1 MELTMTETQEKLEEA
16 SGTPPGMAP
25 AGAETSLRR
34 CIVTR
39 EAMEKHQ
46 LIRFVL
52 GPGDEIFPDLAG
64 KLPGRGA
71 WVKAEREILEQAVKK
86 HAFAKSFQAAVKVA
100 PDLVDRVGRLLDQQI
115 LDLLGLARRSGLVV
129 TGFEKADTALRTGR
143 AVLLIEAKDAGKDG
157 RSKLARHTLPGVE
170 IWAPLTAEQLG
181 RAIGRD
187 HAVHVA
193 VGSGGLAERLKI
205 ALRRQ
210 RGFSN
215 HGLTKDGPSG
225 GGHSASLRQGSA
237 ETDVNDRE
245 RTKDA

>member
-1 MELTMTETQEKLEEA
+1 MDVTMAAEQDQMEEV
-16 SGTPPGMAP
+16 PN
-25 AGAETSLRR
+25 GAESSLRR

-39 EAMEKHQ
+39 EALEKDQ

-52 GPGDEIFPDLAG
+52 GPENVVFPDLAG

-71 WVKAEREILEQAVKK
+71 WVKAERAVLEQAVKK
-86 HAFAKSFQAAVKVA
+86 NAFAKAFQTGAKVPA
-100 PDLVDRVGRLLDQQI
+100 GMVEHIGRMLDQQI

-143 AVLLIEAKDAGKDG
+143 AVLLIEAKDAGKEG

-170 IWAPLTAEQLG
+170 IWAPLTADLLG

-210 RGFSN
+210 NGFFGD
-215 HGLTKDGPSG
+215 GLSDGG
-225 GGHSASLRQGSA
+225 ASAAPDKVST
-237 ETDVNDRE
+237 EHD
-245 RTKDA
+245 

>member
-1 MELTMTETQEKLEEA
+1 MSPEA
-16 SGTPPGMAP
+16 ES
-25 AGAETSLRR
+25 SLRR

-39 EAMEKHQ
+39 EALEKDR

-52 GPGDEIFPDLAG
+52 GPENEVFPDLAG

-71 WVKAEREILEQAVKK
+71 WVKAERAVLEQAVRKN
-86 HAFAKSFQAAVKVA
+86 AFAKAFQAPAKVPA
-100 PDLVDRVGRLLDQQI
+100 DLVERIGRMLDQQI

-143 AVLLIEAKDAGKDG
+143 AVLLIEAKDAGKEG

-193 VGSGGLAERLKI
+193 VGSGPSRSGGLAERLKI

-210 RGFSN
+210 NGFYQ
-215 HGLTKDGPSG
+215 GEPFG
-225 GGHSASLRQGSA
+225 GGQSAASPAGST
-237 ETDVNDRE
+237 EHE
-245 RTKDA
+245 

>member
-1 MELTMTETQEKLEEA
+1 MDRTMAEDDIQVEEA
-16 SGTPPGMAP
+16 PGTGPA

-39 EAMEKHQ
+39 EAQEKDR

-52 GPGDEIFPDLAG
+52 GPGDEIVPDLAG

-71 WVKAEREILEQAVKK
+71 WVTADRAILAQAVKK
-86 HAFAKSFQAAVKVA
+86 NAFAKAFQQPVRLPA
-100 PDLVDRVGRLLDQQI
+100 DLVERVGQLIDRQVI
-115 LDLLGLARRSGLVV
+115 DLLGLARRSGRLV
-129 TGFEKADTALRTGR
+129 TGFEKADVALRTGR
-143 AVLLIEAKDAGKDG
+143 AVLLIEAKDAGKEG
-157 RSKLARHTLPGVE
+157 RAKLARHTLPGVE

-193 VGSGGLAERLKI
+193 VGPGGLAERLKI

-210 RGFSN
+210 RGFSTD
-215 HGLTKDGPSG
+215 GTTMDGPSG
-225 GGHSASLRQGSA
+225 GGHSAAPQGATPSR
-237 ETDVNDRE
+237 N
-245 RTKDA
+245 

>member
-1 MELTMTETQEKLEEA
+1 MQGPAVMDVTMTQVQERAEEVP
-16 SGTPPGMAP
+16 GTSPD
-25 AGAETSLRR
+25 AEASLRR

-39 EAMEKHQ
+39 EALEKDR

-52 GPGDEIFPDLAG
+52 GPEDEVFPDLAG

-71 WVKAEREILEQAVKK
+71 WVKAERAVLEQAVKK
-86 HAFAKSFQAAVKVA
+86 SAFAKTFRAPVKVPA
-100 PDLVDRVGRLLDQQI
+100 DLAERVGRLIDQQI
-115 LDLLGLARRSGLVV
+115 VDLLGLARRSGLLV

-143 AVLLIEAKDAGKDG
+143 AALLIEAKDAGKEG

-170 IWAPLTAEQLG
+170 IWAPLTADLLG

-193 VGSGGLAERLKI
+193 VGPGGLAERLKI

-210 RGFSN
+210 RGFNTDGFSTD
-215 HGLTKDGPSG
+215 GLSG
-225 GGHSASLRQGSA
+225 GGHSAASRKVST
-237 ETDVNDRE
+237 ERE
-245 RTKDA
+245 

>member
-1 MELTMTETQEKLEEA
+1 MDATMSEAQTKAEEA
-16 SGTPPGMAP
+16 TGMSP
-25 AGAETSLRR
+25 EAESSLRR

-39 EAMEKHQ
+39 EALEKDR

-52 GPGDEIFPDLAG
+52 GPENEVFPDLAG

-71 WVKAEREILEQAVKK
+71 WVKAERAVLEQAVRKN
-86 HAFAKSFQAAVKVA
+86 AFAKAFQAPAKVPA
-100 PDLVDRVGRLLDQQI
+100 DLVERIGRMLDQQI

-143 AVLLIEAKDAGKDG
+143 AVLLIEAKDAGKEG

-170 IWAPLTAEQLG
+170 IWAPLTADLLG

-193 VGSGGLAERLKI
+193 VGPGGLAERLKV

-210 RGFSN
+210 QGFTLDGSIGD
-215 HGLTKDGPSG
+215 GLSG
-225 GGHSASLRQGSA
+225 GGPSAASRKAST
-237 ETDVNDRE
+237 EHE
-245 RTKDA
+245 

>member
-1 MELTMTETQEKLEEA
+1 MDMTMTGAQEEMEEA
-16 SGTPPGMAP
+16 SGLPVR
-25 AGAETSLRR
+25 AEASLRR

-39 EAMEKHQ
+39 EALEKDQ

-52 GPGDEIFPDLAG
+52 GPENEVFPDLNG

-71 WVKAEREILEQAVKK
+71 WVKADRTVLEQAVKK
-86 HAFAKSFQAAVKVA
+86 NAFAKALQAPAKVPA
-100 PDLVDRVGRLLDQQI
+100 DLVERIGRMLDQQI

-129 TGFEKADTALRTGR
+129 TGFEKTDTALRTGR
-143 AVLLIEAKDAGKDG
+143 AVLLIEAKDAGKEG

-170 IWAPLTAEQLG
+170 IWAPLAADLLG

-193 VGSGGLAERLKI
+193 VGPGGLAERLKI

-210 RGFSN
+210 KGFIGD
-215 HGLTKDGPSG
+215 GLSG
-225 GGHSASLRQGSA
+225 GGPSAASGNAST
-237 ETDVNDRE
+237 EHE
-245 RTKDA
+245 

>member
-1 MELTMTETQEKLEEA
+1 MTKRRLRTERLMDMTMAEAEESLEEA
-16 SGTPPGMAP
+16 RD
-25 AGAETSLRR
+25 GAESSLRR

-39 EAMEKHQ
+39 EALEKDQ

-52 GPGDEIFPDLAG
+52 GPEDEIVPDLAG

-71 WVKAEREILEQAVKK
+71 WVKADRAVLEQAVKK
-86 HAFAKSFQAAVKVA
+86 NAFAKAFRGAVKLA
-100 PDLVDRVGRLLDQQI
+100 PDLVERVGRLLDQQI
-115 LDLLGLARRSGLVV
+115 LDLLGLARRSGLLV

-143 AVLLIEAKDAGKDG
+143 AVLLIEAGDAGKEG

-193 VGSGGLAERLKI
+193 VGPGGLAERLKI

-215 HGLTKDGPSG
+215 HGFAKDGPSG
-225 GGHSASLRQGSA
+225 GGHSAALRQGSTGT
-237 ETDVNDRE
+237 E
-245 RTKDA
+245 